1 MSVVGVDIGTS
12 STKGVLVDGEGRI
25 IASAAVPNRTTRPL
39 PGWVEHDAE
48 AVWWRGFLAVV
59 RQLRDAP
66 GGGREEVGAICVSGI
81 GPCLLAADAQAA
93 PLRNA
98 ILYGVDTR
106 AGAEIEELN
115 RELGADRI
123 LERCGSPLTSQAVG
137 PKLLW
142 LRRHEP
148 EVWARTRRLLMASS
162 LVVHRLT
169 GEYVL
174 DHHSASQC
182 TPMYDLGS
190 SAWIGDWS
198 EVVAPGLPLP
208 RLAWPGEV
216 VGRVGAEA
224 ASESGLPP
232 GAAVLAGTIDAWA
245 EALSVGVTAP
255 GDCMVMYG
263 TSMFMVNVAP
273 SARPHPKLWLT
284 NGIVPGE
291 LTLAAGMATFGALTE
306 WFSQLVGAP
315 LEVLSGEAA
324 EIPPGGDGL
333 VALPYFAGERTP
345 IFDADARGLLCGL
358 TLRHGRAHLFRALL
372 EAGAFGV
379 RHNLDAMGAAGADPA
394 RLVAVGGAAQGPLWR
409 QVVSDVTGRRQEIP
423 EVLIGAAYGDALLAA
438 RASGAAGP
446 GTLWSRIEG
455 EVVPSPDP
463 GVRATYNDLYRLYLE
478 LYPATEG
485 AAHRLAA
492 LGGGAGVT
500 GAEG

>member
-1 MSVVGVDIGTS
+1 MSVIGVDIGTS
-12 STKGVLVDGEGRI
+12 STKGVLAGGDGRI
-25 IASAAVPNRTTRPL
+25 LASATVPNRTSRPV

-59 RQLRDAP
+59 QQLQAAA
-66 GGGREEVGAICVSGI
+66 GSEREEVQAICVSGI
-81 GPCLLAADAQAA
+81 GPCLLAADAQGA

-148 EVWARTRRLLMASS
+148 EVWARTRTLLMASS
-162 LVVHRLT
+162 FVVYRLT
-169 GEYVL
+169 GEYTL

-182 TPMYDLGS
+182 TPMYDLAAQ
-190 SAWIGDWS
+190 AWITDWS
-198 EVVAPGLPLP
+198 ESIAPGLSLP

-216 VGRVGAEA
+216 VGRVGADGA
-224 ASESGLPP
+224 AQSGLPRGIP
-232 GAAVLAGTIDAWA
+232 VLAGTIDAWA

-263 TSMFMVNVAP
+263 TSMFMINMALA
-273 SARPHPKLWLT
+273 ARPHPKLWLT

-291 LTLAAGMATFGALTE
+291 LTLAAGMVTFGAITE
-306 WFSQLVGAP
+306 WFSELVGVP
-315 LEVLSGEAA
+315 LDILSREAA
-324 EIPPGGDGL
+324 EIPAGAAGL

-345 IFDADARGLLCGL
+345 IFDADARGVLCGL
-358 TLRHGRAHLFRALL
+358 TLGHGRAHLFRALL
-372 EAGAFGV
+372 EAGAYGV
-379 RHNLDAMGAAGADPA
+379 RHNLEAMQAAGADPA

-438 RASGAAGP
+438 RAAGAADP
-446 GTLWSRIEG
+446 GALWSRIEG
-455 EVVPSPDP
+455 AVIPSPDQ
-463 GVRATYNDLYRLYLE
+463 RIHATYDDLYQLYRD
-478 LYPATEG
+478 LYPATSG
-485 AAHRLAA
+485 PVHHLAA
-492 LGGGAGVT
+492 LGGRVAEPGAG
-500 GAEG
+500 G